1 MSDLNFSDML
11 NMQNE
16 LYELNKEKWSPMQP
30 EYGKDFF
37 LWMMEEIGECISII
51 KKKGCNS
58 VAENSNVRKL
68 FCEEMSDVL
77 MYYNDILLRFGI
89 TAEEISD
96 AYIKKHSKNM
106 NRNFSEEYKNKYE

>member
-1 MSDLNFSDML
+1 MSVLNFSDML
-11 NMQNE
+11 NMQKE
-16 LYELNKEKWSPMQP
+16 LYELNKDKWSPMKS

-58 VAENSNVRKL
+58 VSENPNVRNL

-96 AYIKKHSKNM
+96 AYIKKHNKNM
-106 NRNFSEEYKNKYE
+106 NRNFSEEYKNKFE